1 MPHGL
6 LPIAAADAAPGL
18 TDPQA
23 VVEAFLA
30 ALMAS
35 DLEAALELVDDD
47 LVYVNV
53 GLPTIHGRAQLA
65 KAFAGYDPRQT
76 S

>member
-6 LPIAAADAAPGL
+6 LPIAAEDAAPNL
-18 TDPQA
+18 VEPQA

-35 DLEAALELVDDD
+35 D
-47 LVYVNV
+47 
-53 GLPTIHGRAQLA
+53 PT
-65 KAFAGYDPRQT
+65 PRWSSSPTT
-76 S
+76 SST